1 MPFMVVKLD
10 NIENQR
16 YSSLLKYKIC
26 VLSVQASSV
35 YMCIFKI
42 MLYEHISMF
51 LNMFYPVENVII
63 QIGFFCCLHFAFVQF
78 NETFL
83 EHLFCVGAHSL
94 VGVDRHERTE
104 DDTP

>member
-1 MPFMVVKLD
+1 M
-10 NIENQR
+10 
-16 YSSLLKYKIC
+16 
-26 VLSVQASSV
+26 

-63 QIGFFCCLHFAFVQF
+63 QIWFLLLLSLCFCSI
-78 NETFL
+78 ETFL

-94 VGVDRHERTE
+94 DRHERTE